1 MSSMNRTILT
11 ILMLIAPALVHA
23 GGADDNQGWSFSQ
36 RFQGTSNG
44 LGTILKTS
52 SAATYNFNEHVKVYA
67 GVPVYFT
74 RASISSGNAG
84 FVNGLGNVYSGL
96 FTIVGSPSTFRYAS
110 DLSFTL
116 PTGNVTGGFS
126 TGHPTVDWTN
136 TFSHS
141 FATVTPFASAG
152 LSNTISDTT
161 FFVQPFV
168 SDGIVSHLEAG
179 ALINATRHL
188 TVGGSGFG
196 IHATGAQQITTRSR
210 RGTSQQTLGPLQV
223 ATDQGFSTWVT
234 VRPTT
239 NTDLQGGYS
248 RSLGYQL
255 NTLFFGVGFHFG
267 HGIALTK

>member
-1 MSSMNRTILT
+1 MSSMCRTILVT
-11 ILMLIAPALVHA
+11 TLLIAPALVHA
-23 GGADDNQGWSFSQ
+23 EGADDDQGWSFSQ

-44 LGTILKTS
+44 LGTILKTN
-52 SAATYNFNEHVKVYA
+52 SAATYNFNDHVKLYA
-67 GVPVYFT
+67 GVPIYFT
-74 RASISSGNAG
+74 RASVASGSAS

-96 FTIVGSPSTFRYAS
+96 FTIVGSPSTLRYAS

-141 FATVTPFASAG
+141 FGVVTPYASAG
-152 LSNTISDTT
+152 IANTISDTT

-168 SDGIVSHLEAG
+168 SDGIVSHVEAG
-179 ALINATRHL
+179 ALVNVTRHL

-210 RGTSQQTLGPLQV
+210 GASQQTLGPLQV
-223 ATDQGFSTWVT
+223 ASDQGFSTWAT
-234 VRPTT
+234 VRPKT
-239 NTDLQGGYS
+239 NTDLQVGYS
-248 RSLGYQL
+248 RSVGYQL
-255 NTLFFGVGFHFG
+255 DTLFFGVGFHFG
-267 HGIALTK
+267 HGIALIK